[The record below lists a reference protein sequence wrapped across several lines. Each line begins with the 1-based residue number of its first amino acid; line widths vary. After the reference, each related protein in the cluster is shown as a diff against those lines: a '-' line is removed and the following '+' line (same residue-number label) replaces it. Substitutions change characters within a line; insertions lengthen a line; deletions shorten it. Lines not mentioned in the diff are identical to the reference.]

1 MILNGKEYRNV
12 PLDFN
17 AVCRLEEMGV
27 NISDIDG
34 HIMTAARAYAALCMR
49 KPLSIAGME
58 IEAHVVAG
66 GSMREIFDAF
76 NSEVEKSGFFQAL
89 QIQSELMAMQEAMKE
104 TMEEAMTE
112 LIEKDEP

>member
-34 HIMTAARAYAALCMR
+34 HMMTAARAYAALCMR
-49 KPLSIAGME
+49 KPLAVAGKA
-58 IEAHVVAG
+58 IEAHIVSG
-66 GSMREIFDAF
+66 GSMREIFEAF
-76 NSEVEKSGFFQAL
+76 SAEVEKSDFFQAL
-89 QIQSELMAMQEAMKE
+89 QMQSEALAEPSE
-104 TMEEAMTE
+104 T
-112 LIEKDEP
+112 DEV